1 MSGAIAWGRSS
12 RRAVVAVAQLI
23 ILIILSAAGQAE
35 AAPRLELRP
44 QRLTFAAAGE
54 TRLIGLHNAGDAPLQ
69 LWALAFSA
77 DSAGFSAEQIIPR
90 QLLPGEA
97 LTVAVRYERAG
108 ARPQAFGALLVYSDD
123 PGGFDDP
130 RSAERD
136 FVRSAALVAGE
147 TTATVWLWLPPL
159 AAAALLIAGRARRGG
174 RVLVGAGTL
183 LPLAAGLWLAGHF
196 DPGFAVPQGNYGI
209 QLGLHRAL
217 WSAAGLELW
226 SGVDGLSL
234 PLVLLLTMAAGLR
247 LLLPAAGG
255 AGEAAPAWS
264 LLLHGGA
271 LLGVCSLD
279 AGWLLC
285 GFELALLGAWGRL
298 GGARWKGGWLRRRT
312 WGMAAQVG
320 VGLLVLAVA
329 ALRQHSLPTALVDG
343 TTVAH
348 TTDLVKLG
356 YANYFG
362 DLAVKGVALDRLLW
376 GALVLGALLPVLLLP
391 AVRVPVGERLSLS
404 LPLLVL
410 AVSVVLRLAFYA
422 LPQATV
428 ALGPWLLAAALA
440 WGLFFTLRALRQK
453 QLGSLL
459 LAAVTARAGGIFIG
473 LLAATQSGA
482 HAALMQLWHHGL
494 AVLLLALAEHS
505 QSAGSRSANRGW
517 SRASQVV
524 AALLILDAPGMLGF
538 VQRTLLVIGV
548 LPELRVAAFGLTA
561 MGLLV
566 PMAALRLALVPPVA
580 ERSRPGALPD
590 ERAAAPPS
598 RLLVLAG
605 LTAAA
610 VVLGVF
616 PQPLCGLAGGFVSDF
631 VAHVFTHLD
640 ASAIAAR
647 FP

>member
-255 AGEAAPAWS
+255 RGRRRRHGRCSCTAGRCSGCAAWMRGGCSAALSWRSLARGDGWAAPAGRAVGS
-264 LLLHGGA
+264 AGGP
-271 LLGVCSLD
+271 
-279 AGWLLC
+279 
-285 GFELALLGAWGRL
+285 
-298 GGARWKGGWLRRRT
+298 GGWRRKSEWGSLCSRSRRCVNTRCRRR
-312 WGMAAQVG
+312 WSM
-320 VGLLVLAVA
+320 
-329 ALRQHSLPTALVDG
+329 
-343 TTVAH
+343 
-348 TTDLVKLG
+348 
-356 YANYFG
+356 
-362 DLAVKGVALDRLLW
+362 
-376 GALVLGALLPVLLLP
+376 
-391 AVRVPVGERLSLS
+391 ER
-404 LPLLVL
+404 
-410 AVSVVLRLAFYA
+410 
-422 LPQATV
+422 
-428 ALGPWLLAAALA
+428 
-440 WGLFFTLRALRQK
+440 
-453 QLGSLL
+453 
-459 LAAVTARAGGIFIG
+459 
-473 LLAATQSGA
+473 
-482 HAALMQLWHHGL
+482 
-494 AVLLLALAEHS
+494 
-505 QSAGSRSANRGW
+505 
-517 SRASQVV
+517 
-524 AALLILDAPGMLGF
+524 
-538 VQRTLLVIGV
+538 
-548 LPELRVAAFGLTA
+548 
-561 MGLLV
+561 
-566 PMAALRLALVPPVA
+566 
-580 ERSRPGALPD
+580 RSRIP
-590 ERAAAPPS
+590 R
-598 RLLVLAG
+598 
-605 LTAAA
+605 
-610 VVLGVF
+610 
-616 PQPLCGLAGGFVSDF
+616 
-631 VAHVFTHLD
+631 
-640 ASAIAAR
+640 IW
-647 FP
+647 